1 MWIELK
7 VNNKYTTPMPVM
19 LFWLFY
25 CYLSSIVFIVYFEQV
40 VARWTGDA
48 IVSDKFILNIYG
60 ENIALLSWE
69 KLSDCKFVSL
79 FIQNTGQRGPI
90 PTFLTSPL
98 LKFWLYSLYTAT
110 VKLIKEAAPT
120 LWTWFWSPH
129 PTTLDIRLK
138 KDKSVTQI
146 FHDSTSKR

>member
-7 VNNKYTTPMPVM
+7 VNNKYTTPMSVM
-19 LFWLFY
+19 LFWWFY

-90 PTFLTSPL
+90 PTFLTFPL
-98 LKFWLYSLYTAT
+98 LKFWLHSFIFFVYCNRQTNQRGCSHTMDMVL
-110 VKLIKEAAPT
+110 KPT
-120 LWTWFWSPH
+120 SYYARH
-129 PTTLDIRLK
+129 K
-138 KDKSVTQI
+138 VEKG
-146 FHDSTSKR
+146 